1 MPAMVEGDHAMT
13 RCEVF
18 HDRDKLLGGLR
29 PTGQAHDWRALAHLA
44 ICHGYVAVNC
54 NLPVTHVD
62 DGRGTHNPLQPR
74 RWSELSCW
82 ATASA
87 PDFLWASP
95 DRRFGD
101 GPDGAQG
108 ARAEAL
114 DAYAPDMTIEERI
127 NDLEDTVIRISY
139 VLELKNGAYS
149 HEANP
154 TIRDEG
160 QLIASW
166 ARAVQERRAGT

>member
-1 MPAMVEGDHAMT
+1 
-13 RCEVF
+13 
-18 HDRDKLLGGLR
+18 
-29 PTGQAHDWRALAHLA
+29 
-44 ICHGYVAVNC
+44 
-54 NLPVTHVD
+54 
-62 DGRGTHNPLQPR
+62 
-74 RWSELSCW
+74 
-82 ATASA
+82 
-87 PDFLWASP
+87 
-95 DRRFGD
+95 
-101 GPDGAQG
+101 
-108 ARAEAL
+108 
-114 DAYAPDMTIEERI
+114 MTIEERI